1 MIVSIM
7 DDSPGCLINESPAG
21 VEKHV
26 TVTRRDALML
36 FLK

>member
-7 DDSPGCLINESPAG
+7 DDSPGCLINESLVG

-26 TVTRRDALML
+26 TVSQSSAL